1 MGWGLLHYTWGGGAA
16 ALPDTRPALSSG
28 RHVAEP
34 CATSC
39 CAVPWLQ
46 ARQEEIRRKRMDQKR
61 SGGAGNQPKELMRM
75 GMGNETKAKK
85 H

>member
-1 MGWGLLHYTWGGGAA
+1 M
-16 ALPDTRPALSSG
+16 
-28 RHVAEP
+28 AEP